1 MRRTGPLLALL
12 AGLAVLIIIGTTVL
26 VRTVSSDS
34 ADTKDSPPPPLTA
47 TTATTAPPAPPPVP
61 QTAGGTFASRVPGS
75 RAVVAL
81 TVKDGDAIA
90 YVCDGR
96 SLEAWLRGKV
106 YPEGLIRLQG
116 KKGILT
122 GSVQGNTVIGAASLS
137 RQRVMGFRAPI
148 VKAPSGLYRAAART
162 TAGAQIVGGWIVLPS
177 GAQVGLVN
185 YGARAEPAPVLDP
198 ATGAVTIDDE
208 RIPVAPADPG
218 KP

>member
-12 AGLAVLIIIGTTVL
+12 AGLAVLIIIATTVL
-26 VRTVSSDS
+26 VRTVSSDTEPD
-34 ADTKDSPPPPLTA
+34 ASPPPPLTA
-47 TTATTAPPAPPPVP
+47 TTAAPAPPPIP
-61 QTAGGTFASRVPGS
+61 QSANATFASRVPGS

-81 TVKDGDAIA
+81 TVKGGNAIA

-122 GSVQGNTVIGAASLS
+122 GSVQGDTVIGAASLS
-137 RQRVMGFRAPI
+137 RKGVMGFRAP
-148 VKAPSGLYRAAART
+148 VVRPPSGLYRAAART
-162 TAGAQIVGGWIVLPS
+162 TEGAQLVGGWIILPS

-185 YGARAEPAPVLDP
+185 YGKEPRPAPVLNP
-198 ATGAVTIDDE
+198 GAGAITIEDE
-208 RIPVAPADPG
+208 RVAVAPADPDA
-218 KP
+218 P